1 MELELSSMDKP
12 ACPYCGS
19 NANIR
24 FYFNLKDNQCVLI
37 PTNSGSNK
45 CILINGS
52 YNPHQIKRREDEH
65 NGFGC
70 PVNTKKNR
78 RRLAERLE
86 EIEKTSL
93 EIQIKAY
100 IRSGKVEY
108 CPPGF
113 ALGSFKTPFENQYVN
128 IRSTSLGVGVKRIKN

>member
-1 MELELSSMDKP
+1 MGLELSTLDKP

-108 CPPGF
+108 CPPGVAIGAIPTF
-113 ALGSFKTPFENQYVN
+113 VDDGYFGMRITPLGGDGRT
-128 IRSTSLGVGVKRIKN
+128 RKN